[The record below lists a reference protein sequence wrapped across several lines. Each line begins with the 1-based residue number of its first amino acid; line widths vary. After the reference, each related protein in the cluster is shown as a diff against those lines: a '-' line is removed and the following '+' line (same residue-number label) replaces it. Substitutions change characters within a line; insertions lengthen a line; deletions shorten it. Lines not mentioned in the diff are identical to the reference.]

1 MSLMLLTGARAQQI
15 QWHTPEEAS
24 SAKIGTRLYLFDFYT
39 TWCGYCKK
47 MDRETFT
54 DPTVVAIVNKY
65 YYPVKF
71 NAEGDFAFQWQG
83 DTYRSTKGG
92 RSNVHQFAL
101 SVLGRQ
107 MGFPSF
113 VLFKSDQKPIQVI
126 PGYYPAKDF
135 VVILWYFASGDCDK
149 YPFERYQQIFDK
161 DIRPAMNQQL
171 GIGSAKK

>member
-1 MSLMLLTGARAQQI
+1 MLLTGARAQQI

-83 DTYRSTKGG
+83 DTYRSFV
-92 RSNVHQFAL
+92 RAL
-101 SVLGRQ
+101 
-107 MGFPSF
+107 
-113 VLFKSDQKPIQVI
+113 QVG
-126 PGYYPAKDF
+126 PETY
-135 VVILWYFASGDCDK
+135 SGDTWLLSGKRLCRH
-149 YPFERYQQIFDK
+149 PVVLCFGRL
-161 DIRPAMNQQL
+161 R
-171 GIGSAKK
+171 